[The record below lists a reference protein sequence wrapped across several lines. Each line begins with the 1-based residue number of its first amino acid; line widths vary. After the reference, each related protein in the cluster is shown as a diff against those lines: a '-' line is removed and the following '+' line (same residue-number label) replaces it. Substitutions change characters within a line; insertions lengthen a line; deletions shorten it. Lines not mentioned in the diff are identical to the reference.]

1 MRTQRVWILALATL
15 AAWPAT
21 APLVAQQ
28 EPLPP
33 GAVPA
38 GKGNPYQRARQ
49 LPARLLSFTAEPA
62 SVQPGAPVTLE
73 WATENPTGIV
83 IEPGLGRVSARGS
96 RQVFPSATT
105 KYTLTVKGANDQ
117 VLTQSVT
124 VTVSGEA
131 VSSAPASGPAPKTPD
146 LSGVYDFGAFG
157 PRNAGPNTPAAP
169 VLKAGAEKFK
179 VTRGPNDA
187 GLTADCMPLA
197 GPQAFSVPYQFQIV
211 QSSQWVALMHEY
223 PGTFR
228 IIPTTAGAH
237 QKDLDPTWMGDSVGH
252 WEGDT
257 LVIDTIGFNDKTEIA
272 GFRHTED
279 LHIVERIRADAA
291 GALHYEATLEDP
303 NVFEKPWKL
312 ERVFP
317 RRPDLAKI
325 NEFVCENNHD
335 YSGLFKK

>member
-1 MRTQRVWILALATL
+1 MRTECVWILAIAAL
-15 AAWPAT
+15 AAG
-21 APLVAQQ
+21 PLVAQQ

-62 SVQPGAPVTLE
+62 SIQPGAPVTLE

-96 RQVFPSATT
+96 RQVFPTATT
-105 KYTLTVKGANDQ
+105 KYTLTVKGTNDQ

-124 VTVSGEA
+124 VAVAGAA

-157 PRNAGPNTPAAP
+157 PRNNGPNTPAAP
-169 VLKAGAEKFK
+169 VLKVGAEKFK

-187 GLTADCMPLA
+187 GITADCMPLA

-237 QKDLDPTWMGDSVGH
+237 QKDLDPTWMGDSIGH
-252 WEGDT
+252 WEGET

-279 LHIVERIRADAA
+279 LHIVERIRAGAD
-291 GALHYEATLEDP
+291 GALQYEATLEDP

-317 RRPDLAKI
+317 RRADLAKI
-325 NEFVCENNHD
+325 GEFVCENNHD

>member
-1 MRTQRVWILALATL
+1 MPKRRGSLRILALAAL
-15 AAWPAT
+15 AV

-96 RQVFPSATT
+96 REVFPTVTT
-105 KYTLTVKGANDQ
+105 KYTLTVKGVNDQ

-124 VTVSGEA
+124 VTVAGAA
-131 VSSAPASGPAPKTPD
+131 VSSAPASGPAAKTPD

-157 PRNAGPNTPAAP
+157 PRNAGPNSPAAP

-187 GLTADCMPLA
+187 GITADCMPLA

-228 IIPTTAGAH
+228 IIPTTATAH
-237 QKDLDPTWMGDSVGH
+237 QKDLDPTWMGDSIGH

-257 LVIDTIGFNDKTEIA
+257 LVIDTIGFNVKTEIA

-279 LHIVERIRADAA
+279 LHIVERIHANAD
-291 GALHYEATLEDP
+291 GALQYEATLEDP

-325 NEFVCENNHD
+325 GEFVCENNHD
-335 YSGLFKK
+335 YSGLFKKQ

>member
-1 MRTQRVWILALATL
+1 
-15 AAWPAT
+15 
-21 APLVAQQ
+21 
-28 EPLPP
+28 
-33 GAVPA
+33 
-38 GKGNPYQRARQ
+38 

-62 SVQPGAPVTLE
+62 SIRPGAPATLE

-83 IEPGLGRVSARGS
+83 IEPGLGRVGARGS
-96 RQVFPSATT
+96 RQVFPTATT

-124 VTVSGEA
+124 VTVAGAALPSTSTA
-131 VSSAPASGPAPKTPD
+131 GPAPKTPD

-187 GLTADCMPLA
+187 GITADCMPLA

-237 QKDLDPTWMGDSVGH
+237 QKDLDPTWMGDSIGH

-272 GFRHTED
+272 GYRHTED
-279 LHIVERIRADAA
+279 LHIIERIRANAD
-291 GALHYEATLEDP
+291 GALQYEATLEDP

>member
-1 MRTQRVWILALATL
+1 MPTQRVWLLVIAAL
-15 AAWPAT
+15 T
-21 APLVAQQ
+21 AGPVLAQQ

-49 LPARLLSFTAEPA
+49 LPARLLSFTAEP
-62 SVQPGAPVTLE
+62 SSIQPGAPVTLE

-83 IEPGLGRVSARGS
+83 LEPGLGRVNARGS

-124 VTVSGEA
+124 VTVAGAA
-131 VSSAPASGPAPKTPD
+131 VPSTSTAALPTKTPD

-228 IIPTTAGAH
+228 IIPTTAAAH
-237 QKDLDPTWMGDSVGH
+237 QKDLDPTWMGDSIGH

-272 GFRHTED
+272 GYRHTED
-279 LHIVERIRADAA
+279 LHIVERIRAGTD
-291 GALHYEATLEDP
+291 GALQYEATLEDP

-317 RRPDLAKI
+317 RRPDLTKI
-325 NEFVCENNHD
+325 GEFVCENNHD

>member
-1 MRTQRVWILALATL
+1 MPTQRVWILVIAL
-15 AAWPAT
+15 T
-21 APLVAQQ
+21 AGPLVAQQ

-49 LPARLLSFTAEPA
+49 LPARLLSFTAEP
-62 SVQPGAPVTLE
+62 SSIQPGAPVTLG
-73 WATENPTGIV
+73 WATENPTGII

-96 RQVFPSATT
+96 RQVFPTATT
-105 KYTLTVKGANDQ
+105 KYTLTVKGVNDQ
-117 VLTQSVT
+117 VLTQTVT
-124 VTVSGEA
+124 VTVAGAA
-131 VSSAPASGPAPKTPD
+131 VSSAPASAPAPKTPD

-187 GLTADCMPLA
+187 GITADCMPLA

-228 IIPTTAGAH
+228 IIPTTATAH
-237 QKDLDPTWMGDSVGH
+237 QKDLDPTWMGDSIGH

-279 LHIVERIRADAA
+279 LHIVERLHANAD
-291 GALHYEATLEDP
+291 GALQYEATLEDP

-317 RRPDLAKI
+317 RRADLAKI
-325 NEFVCENNHD
+325 GEFVCENNHD
-335 YSGLFKK
+335 YSGLFKKQ

>member
-1 MRTQRVWILALATL
+1 MRILALAAL
-15 AAWPAT
+15 AV

-96 RQVFPSATT
+96 RQVFPTVTT
-105 KYTLTVKGANDQ
+105 KYTLTVKGVNDQ

-124 VTVSGEA
+124 VTVAGAA
-131 VSSAPASGPAPKTPD
+131 VSSAPASGPAAKTPD

-157 PRNAGPNTPAAP
+157 PRNAGPNSPAAP

-187 GLTADCMPLA
+187 GITADCMPLA

-228 IIPTTAGAH
+228 IIPTTATAH
-237 QKDLDPTWMGDSVGH
+237 QKDLDPTWMGDSIGH

-279 LHIVERIRADAA
+279 LHIVERIHANAD
-291 GALHYEATLEDP
+291 GALQYEATLEDP

-335 YSGLFKK
+335 YSGLFKKQ